1 MSRRRDGV
9 CRARYAK
16 RMSADAPNAWLRPVD
31 PHSRLRLLCLPW
43 AGGGANEFR
52 AWPAHLPPGVQ
63 VCPLLLPGRESR
75 FREPPIRRMD
85 ALVDELV
92 AALEAVPA
100 PFALYGHSMGAGIAL
115 ALVQELHAQGLPLPT
130 RLIVSG
136 RAAPGASIG
145 RALHRL
151 PEDEFLQEIQTRYG
165 GIPEQLLQERELLR
179 LFLPTL
185 RADLELLE
193 TWAPPPPLPLPI
205 PIHASSGDADPVVGA
220 AGLAAWGRYS
230 GVGLSVRQFPGGHF
244 FLKRADR
251 TPDPGF
257 LAYLREILSNDL

>member
-92 AALEAVPA
+92 AALEHKVA
-100 PFALYGHSMGAGIAL
+100 
-115 ALVQELHAQGLPLPT
+115 ELEAELGRRRAAADEQLPLMKHSLSLFACVSKIKWDFQHRDNERIAGT
-130 RLIVSG
+130 VVDSESG
-136 RAAPGASIG
+136 RAKQFAVELEGKSPFEVANLLWG
-145 RALHRL
+145 
-151 PEDEFLQEIQTRYG
+151 FVG
-165 GIPEQLLQERELLR
+165 G
-179 LFLPTL
+179 
-185 RADLELLE
+185 
-193 TWAPPPPLPLPI
+193 
-205 PIHASSGDADPVVGA
+205 V
-220 AGLAAWGRYS
+220 
-230 GVGLSVRQFPGGHF
+230 SV
-244 FLKRADR
+244 A
-251 TPDPGF
+251 
-257 LAYLREILSNDL
+257 